1 MTLDFFFLVRDEG
14 SWQEIGI
21 SIGHFA
27 ISNFFII
34 LQLLLFSLSSLILR
48 LPATPSSLPLS
59 SNASPAT
66 SFTPLSEQILPPND
80 EAAHDEIP
88 LVGRKKKT
96 HTA

>member
-34 LQLLLFSLSSLILR
+34 LQLLLFSLSSMLLR
-48 LPATPSSLPLS
+48 IPAALTSLPSLTRHS
-59 SNASPAT
+59 TTDHPHRA
-66 SFTPLSEQILPPND
+66 
-80 EAAHDEIP
+80 
-88 LVGRKKKT
+88 
-96 HTA
+96 